1 MSNDG
6 KRSRSPRRLAHSPRR
21 NFVASPQR
29 RSGSSP
35 RHYGTGGPDPK
46 RRKGSHTP
54 DDELYERVPVVQRER
69 REFSREQI
77 QRLERHR
84 SADHRERD
92 SSPLAP
98 PGVSPTRTP
107 SPTIPRDVRGPV
119 RERGSVSSS
128 PVVKRQSV
136 AKSSSSESEE
146 SPEEERRR
154 EKKAKKKSKKHKH
167 KKDKKKKSSKKAK
180 KARKQ
185 SESDEENS
193 ESDSEGDDFEE
204 KERLLRE
211 RALQSMKNREKALA
225 NPRTEKI
232 DSRQMAARADSDESD

>member
-46 RRKGSHTP
+46 RRKGSQTP

-84 SADHRERD
+84 SADHRERGKT
-92 SSPLAP
+92 L
-98 PGVSPTRTP
+98 TN
-107 SPTIPRDVRGPV
+107 
-119 RERGSVSSS
+119 
-128 PVVKRQSV
+128 
-136 AKSSSSESEE
+136 AKSKILQFKMQL
-146 SPEEERRR
+146 
-154 EKKAKKKSKKHKH
+154 KKTISC
-167 KKDKKKKSSKKAK
+167 
-180 KARKQ
+180 
-185 SESDEENS
+185 
-193 ESDSEGDDFEE
+193 
-204 KERLLRE
+204 
-211 RALQSMKNREKALA
+211 
-225 NPRTEKI
+225 
-232 DSRQMAARADSDESD
+232 